1 MNNMTSP
8 EPPSRETSI
17 ASQLPDG
24 WNHNDRH
31 DSYLLLTNTASPF
44 VICVRPAGGRWAV
57 LLRRR
62 HASSQ
67 PALMLQERYDYR
79 QTAVEQAIGWT
90 TVITLTL
97 AEVADA

>member
-1 MNNMTSP
+1 MNDMSP
-8 EPPSRETSI
+8 PESTTAATSI

-24 WNHNDRH
+24 WTHNDGSN
-31 DSYLLLTNTASPF
+31 SYLLLTNTASPF
-44 VICVRPAGGRWAV
+44 VVCVRPAGGRWAV

-79 QTAVEQAIGWT
+79 QTATEQAIAWT
-90 TVITLTL
+90 YVITLTL

>member
-1 MNNMTSP
+1 MNDMSP
-8 EPPSRETSI
+8 HKSAVHKTSI
-17 ASQLPDG
+17 ADQLPEG
-24 WNHNDRH
+24 WNHNDGN

-67 PALMLQERYDYR
+67 PALMIQERYDYR
-79 QTAVEQAIGWT
+79 QTATEQAIAWT
-90 TVITLTL
+90 NVITLTL
-97 AEVADA
+97 AEVADE

>member
-1 MNNMTSP
+1 MA
-8 EPPSRETSI
+8 PPKSVAHESSI
-17 ASQLPDG
+17 GTRLPDG
-24 WNHNDRH
+24 WTHNDSN

-44 VICVRPAGGRWAV
+44 VVCVRPAGGRWAV

-67 PALMLQERYDYR
+67 PALMLQERYDSR
-79 QTAVEQAIGWT
+79 QTATEQAIVWT
-90 TVITLTL
+90 YVITLTL